1 MNKTT
6 SSNHNDLCDLTVT
19 QSAALIASGELSP
32 VELTR
37 AILERM
43 DQVGGQLAAFV
54 SVHHEEA
61 MTVAHAAQTTMK
73 VGYRVGALHGVPLAI
88 KDNISLAGRA
98 TSAGSKILAQ
108 AVPEQDAEVV
118 RRLKGAGAN
127 LIANTN
133 MHEFAWGA
141 TSENPHYGAVRNP
154 WNTDC
159 IASGSSGGSGA
170 AVAARAIPAAL
181 GTDTGGSIR
190 LPAGANGI
198 VGIRPT
204 VGRVSNRG
212 IIPLAW
218 SMDTCGPMTRTV
230 QDCALL
236 LQIIA
241 GYDAQD
247 LGTAQVPVADYLG
260 ALQHGVRGLRI
271 GVIPDYFFTQLQ
283 TPVLQATQE
292 ALRVLQDAGA
302 QVVET
307 TIEDLDLNL
316 SALMTIESAEPSA
329 FHQRWMRERPQDYGE
344 NVRFMFEQGE
354 LYLASHYIQAQRFRS
369 VLRARFMQRF
379 TEGIDVFALPSLPFT
394 APVIGTDQIELEPG
408 VVRPTLE
415 AIMRFTGIASVCGL
429 PALSLPS
436 GFDARQMPI
445 GLQLLGRPFDEAT
458 LFRVGHAFE
467 QATDH
472 HLRKPPLLCHAKPA
486 VCQSRQEK

>member
-1 MNKTT
+1 MNQTT
-6 SSNHNDLCDLTVT
+6 SLPTDLCDLSVT
-19 QSAALIASGELSP
+19 QSAALIAQGTLSP
-32 VELTR
+32 VELTQ
-37 AILERM
+37 AVLERI
-43 DQVGGQLAAFV
+43 DHVGGKLAAFV
-54 SVHHEEA
+54 SVHHDEA
-61 MTVAHAAQTTMK
+61 MAVARAAEATMK
-73 VGYRVGALHGVPLAI
+73 VGYRLGPLHGVPLAI

-108 AVPEQDAEVV
+108 SVPTQDAQVV

-154 WNTDC
+154 WNIDC

-170 AVAARAIPAAL
+170 AVAARAVPAAL

-204 VGRVSNRG
+204 IGRVSNSG

-230 QDCALL
+230 EDCALL
-236 LQIIA
+236 LQTIA
-241 GYDAQD
+241 GHDADD
-247 LGTAQVPVADYLG
+247 LGTAQIPVGDYLG
-260 ALQHGVRGLRI
+260 ALRCGVQGLRI

-283 TPVLQATQE
+283 PAVLNATQE

-302 QVVET
+302 QIVHT
-307 TIEDLDLNL
+307 RIEDLDLNL

-329 FHQRWMRERPQDYGE
+329 FHQRWMRERPGDYGD

-354 LYLASHYIQAQRFRS
+354 LYLASHYIQAQRFRN
-369 VLRARFMQRF
+369 VLRARFLQRF
-379 TEGIDVFALPSLPFT
+379 AESIDVFALPSLPFT
-394 APVIGTDQIELEPG
+394 APVIGTASIELEPG

-429 PALSLPS
+429 PALSVPS
-436 GFDARQMPI
+436 GFDARNMPI

-458 LFRVGHAFE
+458 LFRTAYAFQ

-472 HLRKPPLLCHAKPA
+472 HTRKPP
-486 VCQSRQEK
+486 EMN